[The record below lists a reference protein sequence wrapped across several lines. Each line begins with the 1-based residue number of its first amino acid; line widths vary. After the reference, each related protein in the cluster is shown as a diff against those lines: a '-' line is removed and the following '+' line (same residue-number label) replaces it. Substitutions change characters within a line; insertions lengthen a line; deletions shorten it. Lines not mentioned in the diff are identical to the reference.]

1 MNGHLSPYSVHLLAQ
16 IIRHQRAMATSIEK
30 WIKSDGFSREEALTL
45 VFTFRGVLDSYEA
58 QLSRVET
65 SGQ

>member
-1 MNGHLSPYSVHLLAQ
+1 VTPHSVHLLAQ

-65 SGQ
+65 TGK